1 MFIDNR
7 EVKHVDKG
15 VVDAVHKERLG
26 HSIVDKVDIPSGEL
40 ICLHMLPVS
49 TIWRVE
55 DFL

>member
-26 HSIVDKVDIPSGEL
+26 DSIVDKVDIPSGEL

-49 TIWRVE
+49 TLRGVK